1 MLQIETD
8 GSIKLT
14 RGDTARL
21 TITIEDMIANEPYI
35 IEENDTLT
43 LTIKKT
49 VKDKDALLTKQIKG
63 SNVFSILPS
72 DTKYMDFGKYKYDV
86 QLEKENGDVYTIIEP
101 SSFRLLPEV
110 TY

>member
-1 MLQIETD
+1 
-8 GSIKLT
+8 
-14 RGDTARL
+14 
-21 TITIEDMIANEPYI
+21 MIANEPYV

-72 DTKYMDFGKYKYDV
+72 DTKNIDFG
-86 QLEKENGDVYTIIEP
+86 N
-101 SSFRLLPEV
+101 
-110 TY
+110 

>member
-49 VKDKDALLTKQIKG
+49 VKDEGRFT
-63 SNVFSILPS
+63 
-72 DTKYMDFGKYKYDV
+72 YKA
-86 QLEKENGDVYTIIEP
+86 N
-101 SSFRLLPEV
+101 
-110 TY
+110 